1 MKKYQ
6 FITTHKKMLADTL
19 TPVSIYLAL
28 RDLFPGTILLE
39 SSDYHSKE
47 NSLSYICC
55 KPVASIKVNDWQITT
70 QYPAEPASKRA
81 IEESENFS
89 EVLFQF
95 ISNFE
100 SDDDNDAKLLNN
112 GIFGYC
118 TFDAVQYFEDIKFS
132 TPKHIDKTIP
142 DAFYQLFQVVLV
154 IDDFKNELY
163 FFEHLIS
170 GINNFPIQ
178 KQVLAAIQNRNSGA
192 YKFETQ
198 SDEESNLTDEY
209 FIKMVEQ
216 GKKHCF
222 RGDVFQMV
230 LSRRFSQAFKG
241 DEFNVYRAL
250 RSVNPSPYLFYFDFI
265 DFKIFG
271 SSPEA
276 HLIVKDKVAEIHPI
290 AGTYKR
296 TGNDKKDATLAIE
309 LSEDEKENAEH
320 VMLVDLARNDL
331 SVFGEQ
337 VKVEK
342 YREVQYFSH
351 VIHLV
356 SKVKAKVKT
365 VEDGLKLIGSTFPAG
380 TLSGAPK
387 YRALQLIDQYENENR
402 SFYGGAIG
410 IIGFDGSF
418 NHAIIIRS
426 VLSKN
431 NKLMY
436 QAGAGVVS
444 ESNSLSEN
452 QEVFNKI
459 AAIRTAIEKANK
471 L

>member
-55 KPVASIKVNDWQITT
+55 KPVASIKVDDWQITT
-70 QYPAEPASKRA
+70 QYPAELASKRA

-100 SDDDNDAKLLNN
+100 SDDDNDTKLLNN

-198 SDEESNLTDEY
+198 SDEESNLTDED

-296 TGNDKKDATLAIE
+296 TGNDKKDAALAIE

>member
-55 KPVASIKVNDWQITT
+55 KPVANIKINDGEISE
-70 QYPAEPASKRA
+70 QYPGEATNKRKIKA
-81 IEESENFS
+81 DENFS
-89 EVLFQF
+89 EVLFNF
-95 ISNFE
+95 ISNFQT
-100 SDDDNDAKLLNN
+100 DDEEYKLLNN

-118 TFDAVQYFEDIKFS
+118 TFDAVQYFEDIKFK

-142 DAFYQLFQVVLV
+142 DAFYQLFQIVLV
-154 IDDFKNELY
+154 VDHFKNELH
-163 FFEHLIS
+163 FFEHLLS

-178 KQVLAAIQNRNSGA
+178 KQVLGAIQNRNSSI

-198 SDEESNLTDEY
+198 QEEESNLTDEQ
-209 FIKMVEQ
+209 FIEMVEQ

-230 LSRRFSQAFKG
+230 LSRRFSQNFKG
-241 DEFNVYRAL
+241 DEFNVYRTL

-276 HLIVKDKVAEIHPI
+276 HLIVKNKEAEIHPI

-296 TGNDKKDATLAIE
+296 TGNDEKDAELAIK
-309 LSEDEKENAEH
+309 LSNDEKENAEH

-337 VKVEK
+337 VKVET

-365 VEDGLKLIGSTFPAG
+365 IENGLKLIGSTFPAG

-387 YRALQLIDQYENENR
+387 YKALQLIDKYENENR

-426 VLSKN
+426 ILSKN
-431 NKLMY
+431 NKLLY

-459 AAIRTAIEKANK
+459 AAIRSAIQKANK

>member
-1 MKKYQ
+1 
-6 FITTHKKMLADTL
+6 MLADTL

-55 KPVASIKVNDWQITT
+55 KPVANIKVDNDELTE
-70 QYPAEPASKRA
+70 QYPGEASNKRK
-81 IEESENFS
+81 ISKDENFS
-89 EVLFQF
+89 DVLFEF

-100 SDDDNDAKLLNN
+100 SDDDNDYKLLNN

-132 TPKHIDKTIP
+132 TPKHPDKTIP

-154 IDDFKNELY
+154 VDHFKNELY

-170 GINNFPIQ
+170 GINNLPIQ
-178 KQVLAAIQNRNSGA
+178 KQILAAIQNRNSSK
-192 YKFETQ
+192 YKFQTQ
-198 SDEESNLTDEY
+198 NEEESNLSDEE

-230 LSRRFSQAFKG
+230 LSRRFSQGFKG

-250 RSVNPSPYLFYFDFI
+250 RSVNPSPYLFYFDFV

-276 HLIVKDKVAEIHPI
+276 HLIVKDKMAEIHPI

-296 TGNDKKDATLAIE
+296 TGDDKKDAELAIK
-309 LSEDEKENAEH
+309 LSKDEKENAEH

-337 VKVEK
+337 VKVET

-356 SKVKAKVKT
+356 SKVKAKVKN
-365 VEDGLKLIGSTFPAG
+365 VENGLKLIGSTFPAG

-387 YRALQLIDQYENENR
+387 YKALQLIDKYENENR

-418 NHAIIIRS
+418 NHAIIIRTS
-426 VLSKN
+426 
-431 NKLMY
+431 Y
-436 QAGAGVVS
+436 
-444 ESNSLSEN
+444 
-452 QEVFNKI
+452 F
-459 AAIRTAIEKANK
+459 
-471 L
+471 

>member
-1 MKKYQ
+1 
-6 FITTHKKMLADTL
+6 MLADTL

-55 KPVASIKVNDWQITT
+55 KPVANIKINDGEISE
-70 QYPAEPASKRA
+70 QYPGEATNKRKIKA
-81 IEESENFS
+81 DENFS
-89 EVLFQF
+89 EVLFNF
-95 ISNFE
+95 ISNFQT
-100 SDDDNDAKLLNN
+100 DDEEYKLLNN

-118 TFDAVQYFEDIKFS
+118 TFDAVQYFEDIKFK

-142 DAFYQLFQVVLV
+142 DAFYQLFQIVLV
-154 IDDFKNELY
+154 VDHFKNELH
-163 FFEHLIS
+163 FFEHLLS

-178 KQVLAAIQNRNSGA
+178 KQVLGAIQNRNSSI

-198 SDEESNLTDEY
+198 QEEESNLTDEQ
-209 FIKMVEQ
+209 FIEMVEQ

-230 LSRRFSQAFKG
+230 LSRRFSQNFKG
-241 DEFNVYRAL
+241 DEFNVYRTL

-276 HLIVKDKVAEIHPI
+276 HLIVKNKEAEIHPI

-296 TGNDKKDATLAIE
+296 TGNDEKDAELAIK
-309 LSEDEKENAEH
+309 LSNDEKENAEH

-337 VKVEK
+337 VKVET

-365 VEDGLKLIGSTFPAG
+365 IENGLKLIGSTFPAG

-387 YRALQLIDQYENENR
+387 YKALQLIDKYENENR

-426 VLSKN
+426 ILSKN
-431 NKLMY
+431 NKLLY

-459 AAIRTAIEKANK
+459 AAIRSAIQKANK

>member
-55 KPVASIKVNDWQITT
+55 KPVANIKINDGEISE
-70 QYPAEPASKRA
+70 QYPGEATNKRKIKA
-81 IEESENFS
+81 GENFS
-89 EVLFQF
+89 EVLFNF
-95 ISNFE
+95 ISNFQT
-100 SDDDNDAKLLNN
+100 DDEEYKLLNN

-142 DAFYQLFQVVLV
+142 DAFYQLFQIVLV
-154 IDDFKNELY
+154 VDHFKNELH
-163 FFEHLIS
+163 FFEHLLS

-178 KQVLAAIQNRNSGA
+178 KQVLGAIQNRNSSI

-198 SDEESNLTDEY
+198 QEEESNLTDEQ
-209 FIKMVEQ
+209 FIEMVEQ

-230 LSRRFSQAFKG
+230 LSRRFSQNFKG
-241 DEFNVYRAL
+241 DEFNVYRTL

-276 HLIVKDKVAEIHPI
+276 HLIVKNKEAEIHPI

-296 TGNDKKDATLAIE
+296 TGNDEKDAELAIK
-309 LSEDEKENAEH
+309 LSNDEKENAEH

-337 VKVEK
+337 VKVET

-365 VEDGLKLIGSTFPAG
+365 IENGLKLIGSTFPAG

-387 YRALQLIDQYENENR
+387 YKALQLIDKYENENR

-426 VLSKN
+426 ILSKN
-431 NKLMY
+431 NKLLY

-459 AAIRTAIEKANK
+459 AAIRSAIQKANK

>member
-39 SSDYHSKE
+39 SSDYHTKE

-55 KPVASIKVNDWQITT
+55 KPVASIKVNDGEITQ
-70 QYPAEPASKRA
+70 QYPAAKTNKRA
-81 IEESENFS
+81 IEPTENFS
-89 EVLFQF
+89 DVLFQF

-100 SDDDNDAKLLNN
+100 TDEDSNQKILNN

-118 TFDAVQYFEDIKFS
+118 TFDAVQYFEDIKFT
-132 TPKHIDKTIP
+132 TPKHVDKIIP

-154 IDDFKNELY
+154 IDHFKNELY

-178 KQVLAAIQNRNSGA
+178 KEVLAAIQNRNSSI

-198 SDEESNLTDEY
+198 KEEESNLTDEE
-209 FIKMVEQ
+209 FIQMIEQ

-230 LSRRFSQAFKG
+230 LSRRFSQNFKG
-241 DEFNVYRAL
+241 DDFNVYRSL
-250 RSVNPSPYLFYFDFI
+250 RSVNPSPYLFYFDFV

-276 HLIVKDKVAEIHPI
+276 HLIVKNKEAEIHPI

-296 TGNDKKDATLAIE
+296 TGNDEKDAKLAIK
-309 LSEDEKENAEH
+309 LSKDEKENAEH

-331 SVFGEQ
+331 SVYGEE
-337 VKVEK
+337 VKVDT

-356 SKVKAKVKT
+356 SKVKATVKT
-365 VEDGLKLIGSTFPAG
+365 IENGMKLIGSTFPAG

-387 YRALQLIDQYENENR
+387 YKALQLIDKYENENR

-426 VLSKN
+426 ILSKN

-444 ESNSLSEN
+444 ESNSLNEN

-459 AAIRTAIEKANK
+459 AAIRSAIEKANK

>member
-1 MKKYQ
+1 
-6 FITTHKKMLADTL
+6 MLADTL

-55 KPVASIKVNDWQITT
+55 KPLANIKVDNWQITT
-70 QYPAEPASKRA
+70 KYPNEPATKRA
-81 IEESENFS
+81 IEENENFS

-100 SDDDNDAKLLNN
+100 SDDDNDYKLLNN

-118 TFDAVQYFEDIKFS
+118 TFDAVQYFEDIKFN

-154 IDDFKNELY
+154 VDHFKNELY

-178 KQVLAAIQNRNSGA
+178 KQVLSAIQNRNSSL
-192 YKFETQ
+192 YKFKTQ
-198 SDEESNLTDEY
+198 NEEESNLTDED

-230 LSRRFSQAFKG
+230 LSRRFSQNFKG

-276 HLIVKDKVAEIHPI
+276 HLIVKDKMAEIHPI

-296 TGNDKKDATLAIE
+296 TGNDEKDAALAIK
-309 LSEDEKENAEH
+309 LSNDEKENAEH

-337 VKVEK
+337 VKVET

-365 VEDGLKLIGSTFPAG
+365 VENGMKLISSTFPAG

-387 YRALQLIDQYENENR
+387 YKALQLIDQYENENR

-426 VLSKN
+426 ILSKN

-452 QEVFNKI
+452 NEVFNKI
-459 AAIRTAIEKANK
+459 AAIRTAIQKANK